1 MGLFGKDRDLT
12 QAPDRVELRVDAS
25 ALRTK
30 AEDLAVRLD
39 HFLTQHLKW
48 RSRSSIQALIRDGYV
63 LIDPATPDAPRG
75 SGELQP
81 EHRSGRKLRH
91 GSRVV
96 VMIPEELRIVPVDAA
111 SDPIEILFEDEDL
124 VVVDKPPD
132 LAVHPSGRHL
142 SNTLI
147 QRVHHHYRE
156 EIEAG
161 GIVPRLC
168 HRLDRETSGIVLI
181 GKRPLTHPH
190 LMAQFEDRSV
200 EKEYLA
206 IVHGAMEESCGT
218 IDFSMGPS
226 RASNIR
232 LKMAVAADGLE
243 ARTDWRVL
251 DRSEHYTLVACQ
263 LFTGRQHQIRLHLAT
278 TGHAIVGDK
287 LYIDESMFQKN
298 ADGCLDEA
306 DMRALEMP
314 RHALHNHRLVF
325 RTPVDG
331 TRIEAV
337 SPMPVDMREFLDRRG
352 FG

>member
-12 QAPDRVELRVDAS
+12 QAPDRVELHVDAS
-25 ALRTK
+25 ALRVK
-30 AEDLAVRLD
+30 ADEVAVRLD
-39 HFLTQHLKW
+39 HFLTQHLQW
-48 RSRSSIQALIRDGYV
+48 RSRNSIQALIRDGYV
-63 LIDPATPDAPRG
+63 LVDPATPDAPHG
-75 SGELQP
+75 CGEAKQ
-81 EHRSGRKLRH
+81 EKRAGRKLRH

-111 SDPIEILFEDEDL
+111 SDPIVVLYEDDEV

-147 QRVHHHYRE
+147 QRIHHHFRD

-161 GIVPRLC
+161 AMVPRLC
-168 HRLDRETSGIVLI
+168 HRLDRETSGVVLI
-181 GKRPLTHPH
+181 GKHPLTHPH
-190 LMAQFEDRSV
+190 LMRQFEERSV

-206 IVHGAMEESCGT
+206 IVHGAMEESSGS
-218 IDFSMGPS
+218 IEFSMAPS
-226 RASNIR
+226 RTSSIR
-232 LKMAVAADGLE
+232 LKMAVMGDGLE

-251 DRSEHYTLVACQ
+251 ESSESYTLAACQ

-278 TGHAIVGDK
+278 IGHPIVGDK
-287 LYIDESMFQKN
+287 LYIDEEMFQKH
-298 ADGCLDEA
+298 ADGCLA
-306 DMRALEMP
+306 DDDLRTLQMP

-331 TRIEAV
+331 TRVEAM
-337 SPMPVDMREFLDRRG
+337 SPMPADMREFLERNG
-352 FG
+352 LG